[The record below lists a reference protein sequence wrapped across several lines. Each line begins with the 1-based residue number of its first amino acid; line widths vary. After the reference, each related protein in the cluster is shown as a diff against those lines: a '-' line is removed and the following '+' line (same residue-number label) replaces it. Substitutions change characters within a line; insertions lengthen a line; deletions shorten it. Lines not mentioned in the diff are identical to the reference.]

1 LRFLPGEK
9 IPPVR
14 AGNNRLEQVF
24 FNLLSNGRDA
34 IVQKR
39 ETFHQGVKARIN
51 IRSFSK
57 KGWAAVAVSD
67 TGVGISRYV
76 RDKIFEP
83 FFTTKEVGKG
93 MGLGLAIVY
102 EIVVE
107 HGGEIRVHSRTG
119 IGSTFVVLLP
129 HMSA

>member
-1 LRFLPGEK
+1 
-9 IPPVR
+9 
-14 AGNNRLEQVF
+14 VF
-24 FNLLSNGRDA
+24 FNLLSNGRHA

-39 ETFHQGVKARIN
+39 ETFHQVVKARIS

-67 TGVGISRYV
+67 TGAGISRYA

-107 HGGEIRVHSRTG
+107 HGGEIRVHSGTG